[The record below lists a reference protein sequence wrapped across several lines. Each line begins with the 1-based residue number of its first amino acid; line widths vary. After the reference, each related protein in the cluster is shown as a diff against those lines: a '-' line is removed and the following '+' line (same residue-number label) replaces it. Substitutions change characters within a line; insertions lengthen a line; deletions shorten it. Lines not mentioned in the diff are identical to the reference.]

1 MEQEKSLTLRAQQM
15 YALIEKYL
23 SGELTQKQFCQHQ
36 SLPFSTF
43 AYWLRRYRRN
53 AQKAVQPAT
62 EFIPLTFTSTRNRP
76 ILSQPTCPDGYL
88 LSHGA
93 CAVEYPNGVM
103 VRLFGSVDVPLIDRL
118 IKLQGL

>member
-1 MEQEKSLTLRAQQM
+1 MEQEKSLTVRAQQM

-43 AYWLRRYRRN
+43 AYWLRHYRRHTQN
-53 AQKAVQPAT
+53 TDQTST
-62 EFIPLTFTSTRNRP
+62 EFISLGPASKRNRSVF
-76 ILSQPTCPDGYL
+76 SQPTCT
-88 LSHGA
+88 
-93 CAVEYPNGVM
+93 VEYPNGVM